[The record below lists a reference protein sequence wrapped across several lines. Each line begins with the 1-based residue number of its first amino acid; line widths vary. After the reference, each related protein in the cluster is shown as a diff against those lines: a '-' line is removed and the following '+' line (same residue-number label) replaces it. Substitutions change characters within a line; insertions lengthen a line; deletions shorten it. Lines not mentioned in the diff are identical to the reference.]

1 MNMNIQKNFAG
12 LKIGD
17 TLNVR
22 LIASRR
28 GGLQAEERISGRRAF
43 ISEDRAFKWASA
55 GEVWKVRLDS
65 ENSPKNT
72 LYFLKLLSRV
82 SEPNAAAADKGTT
95 SNQLSK
101 MAREAGTHYHAGR
114 FSEAAVIYE
123 RGLEAHP
130 EEAFFAVQ
138 LAACFVEM
146 KRHSDAIHLYQQLAN
161 HYLETISELTGL
173 PVDAL
178 EQAS

>member
-1 MNMNIQKNFAG
+1 MNKQQNFAG

-22 LIASRR
+22 LIPSLR
-28 GGLQAEERISGRRAF
+28 GGLQAEERISGKRAF
-43 ISEDRAFKWASA
+43 VTEDRAFKWASA

-72 LYFLKLLSRV
+72 LYFLRLLSRV
-82 SEPNAAAADKGTT
+82 AEPSAINANGGSKDT
-95 SNQLSK
+95 QLRK
-101 MAREAGTHYHAGR
+101 LAREAGVHYNAGR

-130 EEAFFAVQ
+130 EEAFFAVR
-138 LAACFVEM
+138 LAECFVEM
-146 KRHSDAIHLYQQLAN
+146 KRHSDAIHLYKQLAN
-161 HYLETISELTGL
+161 HYLETVSELTGR
-173 PVDAL
+173 PADAL
-178 EQAS
+178 EQTA